1 MCSSENEIYT
11 VPDKANVLKKE
22 FDDEEDDLKTVINP
36 QHEGRCCREI
46 LKEIQNLT
54 YLCPD
59 GSCLADLKQ
68 DIENLLTNFK
78 QHIPSENQ
86 EQKTKKKRVCQ
97 ASLTFETKKEK

>member
-1 MCSSENEIYT
+1 VVFHT
-11 VPDKANVLKKE
+11 TFPT
-22 FDDEEDDLKTVINP
+22 EEDDLKPVINP

-78 QHIPSENQ
+78 QHIPSGNQ
-86 EQKTKKKRVCQ
+86 EQKTKEKRVCQ
-97 ASLTFETKKEK
+97 LASLTSETKKEK